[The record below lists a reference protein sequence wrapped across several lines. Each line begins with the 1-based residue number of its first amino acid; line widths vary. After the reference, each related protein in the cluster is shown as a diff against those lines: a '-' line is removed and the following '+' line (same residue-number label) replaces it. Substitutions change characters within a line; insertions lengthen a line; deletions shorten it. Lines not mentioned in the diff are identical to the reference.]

1 MQLSSGC
8 KLVKR
13 ENLFGHQLMFQLP
26 GLDPPLN
33 LQEEEKPLGSGH
45 VPGFELNLQDFANA
59 DNFWIGF
66 KNMQG
71 SKDQDTSF

>member
-1 MQLSSGC
+1 
-8 KLVKR
+8 
-13 ENLFGHQLMFQLP
+13 MFQLP

-59 DNFWIGF
+59 DNFWISF

-71 SKDQDTSF
+71 SKDQDTSFWKMKSWEYVLS